1 MIRKSSLMTTD
12 LLLFSHQEHNLHF
25 HKIVLPG
32 WVEAMTPEEQEQR
45 ELLLSFVEEGRE
57 LIDDAEPLIIELES
71 QAADKNAGGIDSET
85 INTIF
90 RLFHSLKGGAG
101 FLDLSVVSRVTHEAE
116 TLLYIFRK
124 GKGQLTPSHVDL
136 INRASDFLRK
146 LLDQIE
152 LEFNEVGH
160 EAEAEDIAAD
170 LHSSIAEL
178 LGPEEEQARFPY
190 TVSTPEPYDHAET
203 NDFTGITDSSED
215 DSRLMDTRQEVKD
228 VVFDSI
234 TITDEILDQFATES
248 EEQLAEAEDALIRFE
263 KNPEDSTAVQEAF
276 RALHSFKGNCG
287 FVDFKD
293 MMTLANG
300 VETVLD
306 IYRNRQAEYSSESV
320 SMMLEIIDFLRSA
333 LKQVVENGDGKVPAA
348 PGLLHL
354 LEDTIGTEL
363 MESRISES
371 DYGKQT
377 EDDVSIDDDTSAG
390 SESEVSTATE
400 STTEPAITNGIGK
413 PAKQNTTAKAPQ
425 RKIAKRQS
433 VRVDVEK
440 VDKLLNLVGE
450 LVIAEAMVSQNPD
463 LRDVEIPLDRFEK
476 AVVQLNKITRD
487 LQDISTSIRMIPL
500 SGTFRRMH
508 RLVRDLAQ
516 KSNKTVE
523 LEIEGE
529 ETEVD
534 KTVIENITD
543 PLVHILRNSIDHGIE
558 TPEER
563 IANGKESTGHVAVKA
578 FYVGGEVWITIRDDG
593 QGLNRERILNKALQR

>member
-116 TLLYIFRK
+116 TLLDIFRK